1 MRIGA
6 RGCVLFL
13 IAMLA
18 GTLAVGPVSA
28 AAVDTLSAAVAPKP
42 LAKTASAEAPVK
54 KQARTAAKAKPKVAP
69 ADPDLKPTGAANV
82 YLFRG
87 FMGVF
92 SLGMDE
98 LNEKLKAKGVKTKLL
113 GHAGWA
119 GVVNEIVA
127 ESARNPKGKYPIVL
141 VGHSLGANA
150 ALVLARELG
159 EKGISVNLVLTI
171 DPTVSQPVTPTVRR
185 YLNIYQAN
193 NGLGV
198 ALNPSGL
205 PPSRLLNYNTWE
217 HKNLTKPDVTHFTLD
232 KNNDVQQQMYDAIM
246 KALKR

>member
-1 MRIGA
+1 MRIRA

-13 IAMLA
+13 ISMMA
-18 GTLAVGPVSA
+18 GFVAVGSA
-28 AAVDTLSAAVAPKP
+28 AGAAVDPPAQPAATTVQ
-42 LAKTASAEAPVK
+42 AKTAAVEAPVK
-54 KQARTAAKAKPKVAP
+54 KQTRTAAKAKPKA
-69 ADPDLKPTGAANV
+69 ADSKLDLKPTGAANV

-98 LNEKLKAKGVKTKLL
+98 LNEKLKKKGVKTKLL
-113 GHAGWA
+113 GHTAWA
-119 GVVNEIVA
+119 SVVNEIVA
-127 ESARNPKGKYPIVL
+127 EAARNPKGKYPIVL

-159 EKGISVNLVLTI
+159 EKGVSVNFVLTI
-171 DPTVSQPVTPTVRR
+171 DPTMSQPVTPTVRR

-198 ALNPSGL
+198 ALDPSGL
-205 PPSRLLNYNTWE
+205 PPSRLQNYNTWE
-217 HKNLTKPDVTHFTLD
+217 HKNLTKPEVTHFTLD
-232 KNNDVQQQMYDAIM
+232 KNNDVQQQMLDAIL